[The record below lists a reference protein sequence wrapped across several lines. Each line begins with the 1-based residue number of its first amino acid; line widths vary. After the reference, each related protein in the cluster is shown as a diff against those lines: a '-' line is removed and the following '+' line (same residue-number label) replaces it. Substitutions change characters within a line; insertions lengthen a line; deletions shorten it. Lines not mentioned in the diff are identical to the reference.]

1 MLDTFSI
8 WASIPG
14 IACSEVQRG
23 SWSWSSYTVVGGTH
37 GFWEEEGEVV
47 VVVEKEDEVE
57 VEVEVEGEGEEEEEE
72 EKVMVLEVV
81 VDWRKTPRKGPCLRI
96 VLVGLSNVY
105 YASPTKRARSSHTI
119 N

>member
-1 MLDTFSI
+1 MLVTFSI

-23 SWSWSSYTVVGGTH
+23 SWSWSSYTVISGTY

-57 VEVEVEGEGEEEEEE
+57 VEVEGEDEEEEEG

-81 VDWRKTPRKGPCLRI
+81 VD
-96 VLVGLSNVY
+96 
-105 YASPTKRARSSHTI
+105 
-119 N
+119 

>member
-23 SWSWSSYTVVGGTH
+23 SWSWSSYTVVSGTH
-37 GFWEEEGEVV
+37 DFDEEEEVV
-47 VVVEKEDEVE
+47 VVVEVE
-57 VEVEVEGEGEEEEEE
+57 VEAEGEEEGEEE
-72 EKVMVLEVV
+72 GEKVLVVVVVV
-81 VDWRKTPRKGPCLRI
+81 VDWRETPRKGPCPRI